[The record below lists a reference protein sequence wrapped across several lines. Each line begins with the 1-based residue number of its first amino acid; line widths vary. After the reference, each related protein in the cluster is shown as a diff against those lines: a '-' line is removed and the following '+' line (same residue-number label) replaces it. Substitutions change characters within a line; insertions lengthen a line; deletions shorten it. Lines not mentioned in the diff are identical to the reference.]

1 LPFTQQ
7 LASLAPAFCA
17 GKTFQCNLAYKKL
30 GISPI
35 VMSAGELESGNA
47 GEPAK
52 LIRQRYREASD
63 IIKKGKVGGQGE
75 PGMPRMRCRSVENVS
90 PYLQANPPSAHH
102 PPPTTTFLTPP
113 PHLPQMASL
122 FINDLDAGAG
132 RMGDATQYT
141 VNNQMVNATLMN
153 IADNPTNVQLPGE

>member
-1 LPFTQQ
+1 MPSSAPSPPTLP
-7 LASLAPAFCA
+7 PPA

-30 GISPI
+30 GIAPI

-63 IIKKGKVGGQGE
+63 QIKKG
-75 PGMPRMRCRSVENVS
+75 RMC
-90 PYLQANPPSAHH
+90 
-102 PPPTTTFLTPP
+102 
-113 PHLPQMASL
+113 SL